1 MDIKGFAHLNLTVS
15 DFNASLPF
23 YKALFNFLGLKE
35 MFVMDN
41 YYYCVGRRV
50 GMGIQ
55 ASTPEHK
62 GTVFDQG
69 RCGLHH
75 LCFSMEARADVDALG
90 EFVRGLGAKIIRE
103 PSAQDEWMP
112 GMYSMLF
119 EDPDGIRLEA
129 NHIQR
134 PA

>member
-15 DFNASLPF
+15 DFDASLPF
-23 YKALFNFLGLKE
+23 YRELFSFLGLKE
-35 MFVMDN
+35 MIVADG

-62 GTVFDQG
+62 GIEFDQG

-75 LCFSMEARADVDALG
+75 LCFSMESRGDVDALG
-90 EFVRGLGAKIIRE
+90 VFVRGLGAKIIRE

-134 PA
+134 PT